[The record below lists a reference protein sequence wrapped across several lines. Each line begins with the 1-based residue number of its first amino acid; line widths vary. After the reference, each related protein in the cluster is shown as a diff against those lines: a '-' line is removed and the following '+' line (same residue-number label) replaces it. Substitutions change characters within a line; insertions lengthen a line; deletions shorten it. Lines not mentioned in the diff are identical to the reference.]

1 MAIEFNTIRREGLSV
16 QIANAIR
23 DAILEGRLA
32 GEERLPS
39 EAELAG
45 RFGVSRSTVRE
56 ALKRLAAQNLIR
68 SERGSAGGAFVNRMT
83 WAEAQGNLVTAT
95 RLLIGMNDIPLEDAI
110 EARFALEAA
119 ALPLASE
126 KRTAGHLKEMRRQIL
141 RQRGPQ
147 TTDEEFCASDV
158 AFHTAVATATGN
170 PLLNF
175 QLSAAFEAMQ
185 PLMNMLV
192 YRLRDRERIADL
204 HEALADALEAADE
217 GAALRRLGSLAGYT
231 KDLAAQRREPRS
243 RSSGVDPEPIQD

>member
-1 MAIEFNTIRREGLSV
+1 MAIEFNTIQKEGLSV

-32 GEERLPS
+32 SEERLPS
-39 EAELAG
+39 EADLAE

-83 WAEAQGNLVTAT
+83 WSEAQDNLVTMT
-95 RLLIGMNDIPLEDAI
+95 RLLIGMNDIALEDAI
-110 EARFALEAA
+110 EARFALETA
-119 ALPLASE
+119 ALPLATE
-126 KRTAGHLKEMRRQIL
+126 KCVEADLEELHAEID
-141 RQRGPQ
+141 RQRDPL
-147 TTDEEFCASDV
+147 TSDEEFCASDV
-158 AFHTAVATATGN
+158 TFHSVIARATGN
-170 PLLNF
+170 PLLAF

-204 HEALADALEAADE
+204 HEALADALKRRDGKGAADSLE
-217 GAALRRLGSLAGYT
+217 ALSAYT
-231 KDLAAQRREPRS
+231 RELAAQRRKPR
-243 RSSGVDPEPIQD
+243 

>member
-1 MAIEFNTIRREGLSV
+1 LAIEFNTIQKEGLSV

-39 EAELAG
+39 EAELAE

-68 SERGSAGGAFVNRMT
+68 SERGSSGGAFVNRMT
-83 WAEAQGNLVTAT
+83 WDEAQDNLVTMT

-110 EARFALEAA
+110 EARFALETS
-119 ALPLASE
+119 ALPLAAE
-126 KRTAGHLKEMRRQIL
+126 KRSQDHLADMRREIA
-141 RQRGPQ
+141 RQRDAL
-147 TTDEEFCASDV
+147 TSDEAFCASDV
-158 AFHTAVATATGN
+158 AFHSAIASATGN
-170 PLLNF
+170 PLLGF

-192 YRLRDRERIADL
+192 YKLRDRERIADL
-204 HEALADALEAADE
+204 HEALADALESGDGGMAQQQLE
-217 GAALRRLGSLAGYT
+217 ALSAYT
-231 KDLAAQRREPRS
+231 RDLAAQRRQPR
-243 RSSGVDPEPIQD
+243 PA

>member
-1 MAIEFNTIRREGLSV
+1 MAIEFQTIQREGLSV

-39 EAELAG
+39 EAELAE

-68 SERGSAGGAFVNRMT
+68 SERGSSGGAFVNRLT
-83 WAEAQGNLVTAT
+83 WADAQDHLMTTT
-95 RLLIGMNDIPLEDAI
+95 RLLIGMNNIPLEDAI

-119 ALPLASE
+119 ALPLAAARRGGSE
-126 KRTAGHLKEMRRQIL
+126 LDELAREIV
-141 RQRGPQ
+141 RQRDKL
-147 TTDEEFCASDV
+147 TSDEDFCASDV
-158 AFHTAVATATGN
+158 AFHSAIARATGN
-170 PLLNF
+170 PILTF
-175 QLSAAFEAMQ
+175 QLAAAFEAMQ

-204 HEALADALEAADE
+204 HAALAAALEAGDASQASRQLEALAA
-217 GAALRRLGSLAGYT
+217 YT
-231 KDLAAQRREPRS
+231 KDLAAERRRPR
-243 RSSGVDPEPIQD
+243 QA

>member
-1 MAIEFNTIRREGLSV
+1 LGDDLAIEFNTIQKEGLSV

-39 EAELAG
+39 EADLAD

-68 SERGSAGGAFVNRMT
+68 SERGSSGGAFVNRMT
-83 WAEAQGNLVTAT
+83 WSEAQDNLVTTT

-110 EARFALEAA
+110 EARFALETA
-119 ALPLASE
+119 ALPLAAE
-126 KRTAGHLKEMRRQIL
+126 KCSADDLKELRAQID
-141 RQRGPQ
+141 RQRNPQ
-147 TTDEEFCASDV
+147 TSDVEFCASDV
-158 AFHTAVATATGN
+158 TFHSVIAQATEN
-170 PLLNF
+170 PLLTF

-192 YRLRDRERIADL
+192 YRLRDRERIAEL
-204 HEALADALEAADE
+204 HEALADALEARD
-217 GAALRRLGSLAGYT
+217 GSRAAASLESLSAYT
-231 KDLAAQRREPRS
+231 RELAAQRRKPKTA
-243 RSSGVDPEPIQD
+243 

>member
-1 MAIEFNTIRREGLSV
+1 MAIEFNTIQKEGLSV

-23 DAILEGRLA
+23 DAILDGRLT

-39 EAELAG
+39 EAELAD

-68 SERGSAGGAFVNRMT
+68 SERGSAGGAFVNRIT
-83 WAEAQGNLVTAT
+83 WSEATDNLVTTT

-119 ALPLASE
+119 ALPLAATHRTEAQLSE
-126 KRTAGHLKEMRRQIL
+126 LRQEIRRQRDPL
-141 RQRGPQ
+141 
-147 TTDEEFCASDV
+147 TSDEAFCASDV
-158 AFHTAVATATGN
+158 TFHSVIAGATAN
-170 PLLNF
+170 PLLAF

-192 YRLRDRERIADL
+192 YRLRDRERIADF
-204 HEALADALEAADE
+204 HDALASALEAKDSAKASASLD
-217 GAALRRLGSLAGYT
+217 ALSAYT
-231 KDLAAQRREPRS
+231 RELAAQRRKPKT
-243 RSSGVDPEPIQD
+243 G

>member
-1 MAIEFNTIRREGLSV
+1 MAIEFDTIQKQGLSV

-39 EAELAG
+39 EADLAD

-68 SERGSAGGAFVNRMT
+68 SERGSSGGAFVNRMT
-83 WAEAQGNLVTAT
+83 WSEAQDNLVTTT

-110 EARFALEAA
+110 EARFSLEAA
-119 ALPLASE
+119 ALPLAADKCAE
-126 KRTAGHLKEMRRQIL
+126 DDLTAMRAETN
-141 RQRGPQ
+141 RQRDPL
-147 TTDEEFCASDV
+147 TSDEEFCASDV
-158 AFHTAVATATGN
+158 TFHSTIAQSTGN
-170 PLLNF
+170 PLLAF

-192 YRLRDRERIADL
+192 YRLRDRERIADY
-204 HEALADALEAADE
+204 HDALLSALKERDAVAAAE
-217 GAALRRLGSLAGYT
+217 SLEQLCAYT
-231 KDLAAQRREPRS
+231 KELAAQRRKPKA
-243 RSSGVDPEPIQD
+243 G

>member
-1 MAIEFNTIRREGLSV
+1 MAIEFNTIQKEGLSV

-39 EAELAG
+39 EADLAE

-68 SERGSAGGAFVNRMT
+68 SERGSSGGAFVNRIT
-83 WAEAQGNLVTAT
+83 WPEAQDNLVTMT

-110 EARFALEAA
+110 EARFALETS
-119 ALPLASE
+119 ALPLAAEKCSE
-126 KRTAGHLKEMRRQIL
+126 VDLEGLRAEID
-141 RQRGPQ
+141 RQRDPQ
-147 TTDEEFCASDV
+147 TSDETFCASDV
-158 AFHTAVATATGN
+158 AFHSIIAQATGN
-170 PLLNF
+170 PLLTF

-192 YRLRDRERIADL
+192 YRLRDRERIAEH
-204 HEALADALEAADE
+204 HEALCEALE
-217 GAALRRLGSLAGYT
+217 RRDCACAMTSLESLFAYT
-231 KDLAAQRREPRS
+231 RELAAQRRKPKAS
-243 RSSGVDPEPIQD
+243 

>member
-1 MAIEFNTIRREGLSV
+1 MAIEFNTIQKEGLSV

-23 DAILEGRLA
+23 NAILEGRLA

-39 EAELAG
+39 EADLAE

-68 SERGSAGGAFVNRMT
+68 SERGSSGGAFVNRMT
-83 WAEAQGNLVTAT
+83 WAEAQDNLMTTT

-119 ALPLASE
+119 ALPLAAE
-126 KRTAGHLKEMRRQIL
+126 KRTDDQLAELAREIS
-141 RQRGPQ
+141 RQRNRD
-147 TTDEEFCASDV
+147 TSDEDFCASDV
-158 AFHTAVATATGN
+158 AFHSAVARATDN
-170 PLLNF
+170 PILVF

-204 HEALADALEAADE
+204 HQALADALAARDS
-217 GAALRRLGSLAGYT
+217 AAAAQHLDALSAYT
-231 KDLAAQRREPRS
+231 RELAAQRRKPRS
-243 RSSGVDPEPIQD
+243 A

>member
-1 MAIEFNTIRREGLSV
+1 MAIEFDKIRKEGLSV

-23 DAILEGRLA
+23 DAILGGRLA

-68 SERGSAGGAFVNRMT
+68 SERGSSGGAFVNRMT
-83 WAEAQGNLVTAT
+83 WEEAQANLVTST
-95 RLLIGMNDIPLEDAI
+95 RLLISMNDIPFEDAI
-110 EARFALEAA
+110 EARFALEMA
-119 ALPLASE
+119 ALPLAAE
-126 KRTAGHLKEMRRQIL
+126 NATGAHVAEMRGEIG
-141 RQRGPQ
+141 RQRD
-147 TTDEEFCASDV
+147 TDTSDEAFCASDV
-158 AFHTAVATATGN
+158 AFHSIIARATGN

-185 PLMNMLV
+185 PLTNMLV

-204 HEALADALEAADE
+204 HEALADALAGGDGEEARANLD
-217 GAALRRLGSLAGYT
+217 SLSTYMRE
-231 KDLAAQRREPRS
+231 LAAKRREPKA
-243 RSSGVDPEPIQD
+243 

>member
-1 MAIEFNTIRREGLSV
+1 MAIEFNTIQKEGLSV

-39 EAELAG
+39 EAELAA

-68 SERGSAGGAFVNRMT
+68 SERGSSGGAFVNRMT

-110 EARFALEAA
+110 EARFALETA
-119 ALPLASE
+119 ALPLAAE
-126 KRTAGHLKEMRRQIL
+126 KRTRDHLADMRREIQC
-141 RQRGPQ
+141 QRDPQ
-147 TTDEEFCASDV
+147 TSDQDFCASDV
-158 AFHTAVATATGN
+158 AFHTAIASATGN

-204 HEALADALEAADE
+204 HEALADALHAADAD
-217 GAALRRLGSLAGYT
+217 AAHRQLEALAAYT
-231 KDLAAQRREPRS
+231 KDLATERRRPRS
-243 RSSGVDPEPIQD
+243 P

>member
-1 MAIEFNTIRREGLSV
+1 MAIEFNTIQKEGLSV

-39 EAELAG
+39 EAELSE

-83 WAEAQGNLVTAT
+83 WAEAQDNLVTTT
-95 RLLIGMNDIPLEDAI
+95 RLLISMNDIPLEDAA
-110 EARFALEAA
+110 EARFALQTA
-119 ALPLASE
+119 ALPQAALNRTETQLADMRAE
-126 KRTAGHLKEMRRQIL
+126 IRHQREPRTS
-141 RQRGPQ
+141 
-147 TTDEEFCASDV
+147 DEDFCASDV
-158 AFHTAVATATGN
+158 AFHSLIAQATDN
-170 PLLNF
+170 PLLTF

-204 HEALADALEAADE
+204 HEALATALEAQDS
-217 GAALRRLGSLAGYT
+217 AAAARELEALAAYT
-231 KDLAAQRREPRS
+231 KELAAQRRKPLA
-243 RSSGVDPEPIQD
+243 

>member
-1 MAIEFNTIRREGLSV
+1 MAIEFNTIQKEGLSV

-23 DAILEGRLA
+23 DAILEGRLSS
-32 GEERLPS
+32 EERLPS
-39 EAELAG
+39 EAELAD

-68 SERGSAGGAFVNRMT
+68 SERGSSGGAFVNRLT
-83 WAEAQGNLVTAT
+83 WSEAQDNLVPTT

-119 ALPLASE
+119 ALPLAAE
-126 KRTAGHLKEMRRQIL
+126 KCAGDDLSAMRREID
-141 RQRGPQ
+141 RQRDPQ
-147 TTDEEFCASDV
+147 TSDEEFCASDV
-158 AFHTAVATATGN
+158 TFHSVIARATGN
-170 PLLNF
+170 PLLTF

-204 HEALADALEAADE
+204 HEALAVALERQD
-217 GAALRRLGSLAGYT
+217 GAGASISLESLCAYT
-231 KDLAAQRREPRS
+231 RELAAQRRGPKK
-243 RSSGVDPEPIQD
+243 D